1 MDTYDVVIIG
11 GGAAGLFAG
20 AVAGARGK
28 KVLILEKNEVVGKK
42 LRITGGGRCNICN
55 AQFDRRALASEY
67 GAHAPF
73 LHTPFS
79 IFDAQSTF
87 DYFQTRGLELKT
99 EDNNRAF
106 PVTDSAESV
115 CKLLIDECKR
125 YDVKIRTHAKVV
137 GLKTVGSSVEQIV
150 LENGIVHGK
159 KIILSTGGMSHPETG
174 STGDG
179 FTWLTN
185 LKHTVT
191 RSVPTLV
198 PIRIREQW
206 VKDAQGITLPH
217 ARITIRQNEKSVAT
231 KVGKLLFTHFGV
243 SGPAVINLSPAVA
256 DALQSGPVALELD
269 LYPALTREALDLK
282 LQDLFKLHM
291 NKRIKNGLTDLIPT
305 QLAEAMI
312 SLACIDPLKEIHQIS
327 REERLQ
333 LVATLKG
340 ARMTVDKLLG
350 TDKAIITSGG
360 VDLRE
365 VDMKTMRSKL
375 YSNLFLIGD
384 ILDIERPSGGFSLQL
399 CWTTGY
405 IAGINV

>member
-11 GGAAGLFAG
+11 GGAAGLFAA
-20 AVAGARGK
+20 AVAGKQGK
-28 KVLILEKNEVVGKK
+28 KVLILEKNEIVGKK

-55 AQFDRRALASEY
+55 AQFDRRKLASEY
-67 GAHAPF
+67 GAHSSF

-79 IFDAQSTF
+79 IFDARSTF
-87 DYFQTRGLELKT
+87 DYFQSRGLQLKV
-99 EDNNRAF
+99 EDYNRAF

-115 CKLLIDECKR
+115 CEVLVAECRK
-125 YDVKIRTHAKVV
+125 YNVKIRTHATVV
-137 GLKTVGSSVEQIV
+137 GLKAAGNTVEQIV
-150 LENGIVHGK
+150 LANGIVHGK

-191 RSVPTLV
+191 TSVPTLV

-217 ARITIRQNEKSVAT
+217 VRITVRQNEKSVAS
-231 KVGKLLFTHFGV
+231 KIGKLLFTHFGV
-243 SGPAVINLSPAVA
+243 SGPSVINLSPAVA
-256 DALQSGPVALELD
+256 DTLQSGPVTLELD
-269 LYPALTREALDLK
+269 LYPSLTREALDLK
-282 LQDLFKLHM
+282 LQELFKLHM
-291 NKRIKNGLTDLIPT
+291 NKRIKNGLADLIPT
-305 QLAEAMI
+305 QLTEAII
-312 SLACIDPLKEIHQIS
+312 SLACIDPLKEIHQVS
-327 REERLQ
+327 REERLK
-333 LVATLKG
+333 LVTTLKG
-340 ARMTVDKLLG
+340 TRMTVDKLLG

-405 IAGINV
+405 IAGMNV